1 MTGTN
6 IANNNGWEG
15 LRIETNGTVCLDQ
28 SGGFLQRLPRWRLL
42 RFMCVLLPHGIGKAV
57 TLTNVKALH
66 NCANGITLDVNGI
79 TTFNNVRAWLN
90 GDWGLGSGSGVY
102 MDTHGYAINLLNCL
116 LVHAA
121 TQIPGLPI
129 IRMVRHGHP

>member
-15 LRIETNGTVCLDQ
+15 LRHRNQRHSEPEQ
-28 SGGFLQRLPRWRLL
+28 SGGFLQRLPQRRLSDS
-42 RFMCVLLPHGIGKAV
+42 VHIVAQGIGKTV
-57 TLTNVKALH
+57 NLTNVSALH
-66 NCANGITLDVNGI
+66 NCMNGITLDVNGI

-102 MDTHGYAINLLNCL
+102 GWNRM
-116 LVHAA
+116 A
-121 TQIPGLPI
+121 TPSTC
-129 IRMVRHGHP
+129 